1 MRFKLKI
8 NVGKKNYGN
17 ALPISYM
24 YEQSA
29 VIYRILSLGD
39 EEYTN
44 WLHENGYNIGSK
56 KFKLFN
62 YSPFLIPSYRVVDDR
77 LFVLSDQM
85 EWYITFLPERSTE
98 TFIRGVFSDR
108 VFQIGD
114 KKSKVQCKVLNVEA
128 LPSPTYSSQM
138 TFETLSP
145 ICLTRLEAN
154 GKTTYISPGDPS
166 AKDIMLYSLT
176 EKYRI
181 IKGVPFSGDLSSCAF
196 ELLNTPKPKLATFK
210 IGTPME
216 TRVKGY
222 HCKFKISLPKE
233 LMEIMYES
241 GVGSKGSQGFGMVR
255 VCNKTIN
262 RNE

>member
-1 MRFKLKI
+1 MRFKLNI
-8 NVGKKNYGN
+8 NIDKEKYGN
-17 ALPISYM
+17 ILPINYM

-29 VIYRILSLGD
+29 VVYRILSLGN

-44 WLHENGYNIGSK
+44 WLHENGYSTGGK

-62 YSPFLIPSYRVVDDR
+62 YSPFVVSSYQVVDDR
-77 LFVLSDQM
+77 LFVLNDQM

-114 KKSKVQCKVLNVEA
+114 KKSKIQCKVANIEA
-128 LPSPTYSSQM
+128 FSPPVYSSQM
-138 TFETLSP
+138 MFETLSP
-145 ICLTRLEAN
+145 MCLARLETN
-154 GKTTYISPGDPS
+154 GKTIYVSPDDPS
-166 AKDIMLYSLT
+166 AKDMILYSLT

-181 IKGVPFSGDLSSCAF
+181 IKGIPFPGDLSSYAF

-216 TRVKGY
+216 TKVKGY

-233 LMEIMYES
+233 LMEILYES
-241 GVGSKGSQGFGMVR
+241 GAGSKGSQGFGMVK
-255 VCNKTIN
+255 VYNKTIN
-262 RNE
+262 NNE